1 MKSRLFG
8 FIGHAVRLVSKLLL
22 AVVVTAYLFVVRTF
36 LFLLT
41 AVVAVYFLLGT
52 APARDL
58 IFKVVSD
65 ALPGAITAATIQW
78 GPAPWSIRIADVSI
92 RGADGERVITA
103 DAVEAEIDLP
113 AEFAGLVA
121 LAVKPMAPIPIRLR
135 SARVTGGHVIIAV
148 DEDGGVGI
156 ERTFVVPP
164 DPDDTAPGRGVDLQ
178 IAYAVVD
185 GASARVE
192 TPEVSIDVEGFRAA
206 SDFSVR
212 DGDVRFLVPYAT
224 AKRGTFNL
232 KPAYR
237 PTEAFTRFTLPFDN
251 FAVRQYRY
259 EGQSFE
265 FLRATAD
272 VQGGRLVAGGSMDL
286 DREDIGWT
294 LQTRVTLPASAPLL
308 VDMIGGA
315 VTGDVD
321 VSARGFGTLREAT
334 VEGRV
339 RSPLLNIAGFPLSDV
354 TVDVGIEPRVTPD
367 GRLTHRFVVPSLTAQ
382 GLGGRIIAGP
392 VSYTPRWAAPGPDVV
407 PDGDSDGVPA
417 ATLGAIDATVRLEG
431 VSPAAVLASDAVGLD
446 LASLPFL
453 GGSLDGTVAVST
465 ATDEATGA
473 VALEIL
479 SQDLTLSWG
488 GLQTLPLS
496 KRLAVQGGVRYRSV
510 PPGVLPPI
518 GDRYRA
524 TSELRFDNLTLVSD
538 QDRVELDATLDF
550 AADTLNGRADVRI
563 ASLADFLAPFGV
575 EGIGGAATL
584 RQARLGGRLADPA
597 VAGTIHVANARVA
610 HQEVGDVDFKV
621 ELAAGLLSVVEL
633 RATTPL
639 GRLTASGS
647 LRLWRDSIAQLDPR
661 MPFRIDQA
669 QASGLALE
677 RLLPALGITTL
688 LTLDLRSVQGDLVD
702 PVGTLTGSGTIATAD
717 LTVGGEHIR
726 QISANLRADPRR
738 LAADDIAITLST
750 GDVIRGALRFE
761 KASRHFVAHVRTR
774 DLGFDAFHYFKANDI
789 PFEGRVTA
797 DLTLDGRLDD
807 YAIIGTVALDDF
819 GFDPIHLGTARFTLT
834 TSPGGRVDIVPDLN
848 FPGLTLI
855 DGSFVQ
861 FDRGV
866 PSRVSIRAQTGDMD
880 LYETLPFL
888 RIPDTT
894 LRVTRENLPPG
905 LAPVIIELDLDLA
918 AQPMRWQVRVDA
930 VERALEF
937 GLYDGEI
944 LYTNLSSAYLVL
956 HDEMLDINPLTLGRS
971 NDDALT
977 VCGRIGLDQSI
988 DLRVGG
994 SLNLDVLRPLR
1005 ELLSVHEGNLR
1016 VGNDPFTVDTLGERR
1031 CLPMDDDSVLHI
1043 AGTLTAPV
1051 ASGRIEP
1058 YGVRIV
1064 PRSMGYS
1071 IRLLDGRGVLLRPGK
1086 TPGVLRIVFP
1096 KEAARRITGDIDDG
1110 SFSISGELALRDFA
1124 PDAAELR
1131 LSGTDVFFSSPGEF
1145 RVTFNPEVQLTAQD
1159 LSDDA
1164 RRKMRLSG
1172 DVLITEGTY
1181 YKSFDT
1187 LTHSITGGTRSGA
1200 QVPLTEQVPWLKSL
1214 TLALELNASDFA
1226 VRSKLPFGETDLEA
1240 RLGLTVQGTLDAL
1253 ELYERIELVPGGR
1266 VSYDLINRDFEVV
1279 QGTLDFLGN
1288 PNEPELDIEAQ
1299 TEVTY
1304 LALSDTGLSDG
1315 SEERQVTV
1323 SLRITGT
1330 PSKLSLELWSN
1341 DAPSFDQGDLQSLI
1355 LTGRPKDEASAAQG
1369 GLSLRYDFGDALARV
1384 LQSPIIDTFSV
1395 QVGADASVT
1404 AEVASALGHA
1414 ARLRTRVA
1422 QEAEETRVTA
1432 GFRFQIT
1439 DSLSIEGNLQRV
1451 QNATNPTQTYEARF
1465 KYRIPLD

>member
-8 FIGHAVRLVSKLLL
+8 FIGRAVRLVFKLLL
-22 AVVVTAYLFVVRTF
+22 ALVVTAYLFVIRTF

-41 AVVAVYFLLGT
+41 AVVAIYFLLGT
-52 APARDL
+52 APSREL
-58 IFKVVSD
+58 VFKVVSD

-103 DAVEAEIDLP
+103 DAVEAEIDMP

-121 LAVKPMAPIPIRLR
+121 LAVNPQAPIPIRLR
-135 SARVTGGHVIIAV
+135 SARVTGAHVIIAV
-148 DEDGGVGI
+148 GEDGSVGI
-156 ERTFVVPP
+156 ERTFVPPP
-164 DPDDTAPGRGVDLQ
+164 DPDDTSTGRGVDLR
-178 IAYAVVD
+178 IEYALID

-192 TPEVSIDVEGFRAA
+192 TPEVSIEVEGFRAA
-206 SDFSVR
+206 SDFSVD
-212 DGDVRFLVPYAT
+212 DGHVHFLVPYAT
-224 AKRGTFNL
+224 AERGTFNL

-237 PTEAFTRFTLPFDN
+237 PVEALTRFALPFEN
-251 FAVRQYRY
+251 LGVRQYRF
-259 EGQSFE
+259 EGQTFE

-272 VQGGRLVAGGSMDL
+272 VQGGRLVAGGTMDL
-286 DREDIGWT
+286 DQEDIGWT

-315 VTGDVD
+315 VTGAID
-321 VSARGFGTLREAT
+321 VSARGFGTLSEAT
-334 VEGRV
+334 VEGRA
-339 RSPLLNIAGFPLSDV
+339 RSPLLLVAGFPLSDV
-354 TVDVGIEPRVTPD
+354 TLDVGIEPRITPD
-367 GRLTHRFVVPSLTAQ
+367 GRLTHRFVVPSLTAS
-382 GLGGRIIAGP
+382 GLGGRIAAGP
-392 VSYTPRWAAPGPDVV
+392 VSYMPRWAAEDPDR
-407 PDGDSDGVPA
+407 PPE
-417 ATLGAIDATVRLEG
+417 ATLGAIDATVRLEA
-431 VSPAAVLASDAVGLD
+431 VSPAAVLASDALGLD

-465 ATDEATGA
+465 ANDEATGA
-473 VALEIL
+473 VTLEIL
-479 SQDLTLSWG
+479 SQDLALSWG
-488 GLQTLPLS
+488 GLQTLPLA
-496 KRLAVQGGVRYRSV
+496 KRLAVQGGVRYHSV
-510 PPGVLPPI
+510 PPGALPPT

-524 TSELRFDNLTLVSD
+524 VSELRLDNLVLVSD
-538 QDRVELDATLDF
+538 ADRVEVDATLDF
-550 AADTLNGRADVRI
+550 AEDTVDGRADVHI
-563 ASLADFLAPFGV
+563 ANLGDFLAPFGV
-575 EGIGGAATL
+575 DGMGGAVTL

-597 VAGTIHVANARVA
+597 IAGTIHVANARIA
-610 HQEVGDVDFKV
+610 RQEVGDVDARV
-621 ELAAGLLSVVEL
+621 ELAAGLLSVVDL

-639 GRLTASGS
+639 GRLSASGS
-647 LRLWRDSIAQLDPR
+647 LRLWRGSIDQIDPR
-661 MPFRIDQA
+661 MPFRIEQA

-677 RLLPALGITTL
+677 RIVPSLGISTV
-688 LTLDLRSVQGDLVD
+688 LTLDLRRVEGDLVD
-702 PVGTLTGSGTIATAD
+702 PVGTLTGAGKIETTD
-717 LTVGGEHIR
+717 LAVGGERIR
-726 QISANLRADPRR
+726 RVSAELRADPRR
-738 LAADDIAITLST
+738 LSADDIAITLAT
-750 GDVIRGALRFE
+750 GDVVRGSLRYE
-761 KASRHFVAHVRTR
+761 KASRRFAAQLRTR
-774 DLGFDAFHYFKANDI
+774 DLGFDAFQYFKANDI

-834 TSPGGRVDIVPDLN
+834 TSPGGRVDIVPDVN
-848 FPGLTLI
+848 FPGVELI
-855 DGSFVQ
+855 DGSYVQ

-866 PSRVSIRAQTGDMD
+866 PSAVSIRAQTGDMD

-894 LRVTRENLPPG
+894 LRVTSKDLPPG
-905 LAPVIIELDLDLA
+905 LAPVIVELELALA
-918 AQPMRWQVRVDA
+918 AQPMRWQLRVDA

-944 LYTNLSSAYLVL
+944 LYTNLSSVYLVL
-956 HDEMLDINPLTLGRS
+956 HDEVLDINPLTMGRS
-971 NDDALT
+971 NDDAMT
-977 VCGRIGLDQSI
+977 VCGRVGLDQTI

-1005 ELLSVHEGNLR
+1005 ELLSVHEGTIR

-1031 CLPMDDDSVLHI
+1031 CLPMDDASVLHI
-1043 AGTLTAPV
+1043 AGSLTAPV

-1096 KEAARRITGDIDDG
+1096 KDAARRISGDIDDG
-1110 SFSISGELALRDFA
+1110 NFWISGELALRDFA

-1131 LSGTDVFFSSPGEF
+1131 LSGSDVFFSSPGEF
-1145 RVTFNPEVQLTAQD
+1145 RVTFNPEVQLIAQD
-1159 LSDDA
+1159 LSNDT

-1200 QVPLTEQVPWLKSL
+1200 QVSLTEQVPWLKSL
-1214 TLALELNASDFA
+1214 TLALEVSASDFA
-1226 VRSKLPFGETDLEA
+1226 VRSKLPFGQTDLET
-1240 RLGLTVQGTLDAL
+1240 RLGLTVQGTLDAI

-1266 VSYDLINRDFEVV
+1266 VSYDLINREFEVV

-1323 SLRITGT
+1323 SIRITGT

-1395 QVGADASVT
+1395 EVGADASVT

-1451 QNATNPTQTYEARF
+1451 QNSTNPSQTYEARF